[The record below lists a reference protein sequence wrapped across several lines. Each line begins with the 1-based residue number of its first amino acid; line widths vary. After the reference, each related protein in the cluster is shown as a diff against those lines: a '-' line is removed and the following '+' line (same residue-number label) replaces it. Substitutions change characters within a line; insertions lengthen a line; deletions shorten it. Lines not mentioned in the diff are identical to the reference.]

1 MNFNFLREIEL
12 HFLCLDIA
20 TFKYKIME
28 ILQIAMISLPNSSQM
43 LISIN
48 YITPSLF
55 SKLLCIKMHKKLYSK
70 SKILTTLIEFYN
82 YKLLF
87 SMSLKKFNMQ
97 SLLFHKCLQMHRKLL
112 QHKVVYYIKK
122 KNLTRQNKN
131 SLRLIISLDI
141 NVTSLTILLYVTINL
156 NSWRRV

>member
-1 MNFNFLREIEL
+1 MNFNFLLEIEL

-28 ILQIAMISLPNSSQM
+28 ILQIVTISSQSSSQM
-43 LISIN
+43 LINTS

-70 SKILTTLIEFYN
+70 SKILITLIEFYN
-82 YKLLF
+82 YKLPF

-97 SLLFHKCLQMHRKLL
+97 SLLFHKCLQMHPKLL
-112 QHKVVYYIKK
+112 QHKDVYYIKK
-122 KNLTRQNKN
+122 KNLMRQNKN
-131 SLRLIISLDI
+131 SLMLIISLAI
-141 NVTSLTILLYVTINL
+141 NVTSLTTLLYVTINL
-156 NSWRRV
+156 NSWRQV